1 MASHEMRQSAVEMTC
16 FFFELSGRHVDWD
29 AVITGG
35 HPHKAQDF
43 AQSRARGAACKT
55 GLSDHQCAGVD
66 ERNAGFGLKLQ
77 DRIGRMT

>member
-1 MASHEMRQSAVEMTC
+1 MAGHEMRQSAVEMTG
-16 FFFELSGRHVDWD
+16 FFLGSCNRLVDMD
-29 AVITGG
+29 VVITGG

-55 GLSDHQCAGVD
+55 GLSDHQRAGVD